1 LFCVSWDYRV
11 EIASG
16 FTIQQTEPYEEA
28 VGGEEGRGL
37 EGVFVEKSHGLG
49 LA

>member
-1 LFCVSWDYRV
+1 LCVSWDYRV

-28 VGGEEGRGL
+28 VGGVEGHGL